1 MARSG
6 KWDPSRKRG
15 RTRQSHFMDV
25 AIDGYIRD
33 LALHRWRDFED
44 LSETHG
50 DPERAL
56 EEAGAFQE
64 AGPYRPLWQEAWRKH
79 VSPGRQPRPMHL
91 FGCMEAAV
99 REALLA
105 EMAQRAAGGDV
116 TIEDTPGY
124 KEFVARAL
132 NRLLEEASGE
142 IEEFD

>member
-1 MARSG
+1 MARKG
-6 KWDPSRKRG
+6 NREPGRKRG
-15 RTRQSHFMDV
+15 RKRESQFMDA

-44 LSETHG
+44 LSEGHG

-56 EEAGAFQE
+56 QEAGVFVE

-79 VSPGRQPRPMHL
+79 VWPGQQPRPMHL

-105 EMAQRAAGGDV
+105 EKVQRAERGDD

-132 NRLLEEASGE
+132 NQLLEEASGE
-142 IEEFD
+142 LENFD